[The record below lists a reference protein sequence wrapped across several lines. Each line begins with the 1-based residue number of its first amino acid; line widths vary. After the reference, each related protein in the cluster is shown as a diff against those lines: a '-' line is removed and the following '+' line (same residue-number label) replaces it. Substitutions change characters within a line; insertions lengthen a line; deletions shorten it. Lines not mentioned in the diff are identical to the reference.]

1 MMQREP
7 HMKKILE
14 DRLAY
19 WASTKYGVMM
29 AMIQFQNQLL
39 EVESP
44 TPRERIGS
52 GKISPIYTAN

>member
-1 MMQREP
+1 
-7 HMKKILE
+7 MKKILE

-19 WASTKYGVMM
+19 CLSTRYGVMM
-29 AMIQFQNQLL
+29 AMMQFQNQLL

-52 GKISPIYTAN
+52 GKISPICPNN